1 LLREGS
7 TFVVDADL
15 KSYFDTIPHA
25 QLLER
30 VEERVSDGRVL
41 ELIEAFLK
49 QDIVSEMERWTPPG
63 GTP

>member
-1 LLREGS
+1 M
-7 TFVVDADL
+7 
-15 KSYFDTIPHA
+15 
-25 QLLER
+25 
-30 VEERVSDGRVL
+30 SDGRVL